1 MKIKKSTVVRIV
13 TYILFFFMSGYSCF
27 YLCSVSGI
35 TNNDYRFTCLIG
47 FFLLLWLRKDKG
59 KSIWSMS
66 HEYRKYL
73 MLSILSVMVLA
84 FFTTVKYP
92 SQALQL
98 TARVISQYLL
108 IVWAV
113 PIFYIMKKDGTE
125 YKILDL
131 VCAISV
137 VWCGLILLQSFY
149 YSYTGGTLFV
159 FIGRMSL
166 GIRNENLRITVGP
179 FANFAIIYCFWK
191 LYFGKIRRNIL
202 YLISLTIL
210 LLANIF
216 VQQSRAGTIVIV
228 ITVIVMILMEKNSA
242 YSILRKGA
250 IITGIVLFAILSDFI
265 QNYVVAIFTKYEIS
279 VTARTYAY
287 DYFWSV
293 FKSNPI
299 FGFGFVKSSE
309 AYGTVLHGPLGL
321 AYTDDVG
328 FVGQL
333 AVLGIFS
340 LVIVLGIYTML
351 MKQIVKI
358 RKKTGC
364 WDCLLVGIYAY
375 LISSSITLIVFDQQR
390 ICLLPIIVAL
400 FEFRMSQYDEKRM
413 TIVK

>member
-1 MKIKKSTVVRIV
+1 
-13 TYILFFFMSGYSCF
+13 MSRTF
-27 YLCSVSGI
+27 Q
-35 TNNDYRFTCLIG
+35 
-47 FFLLLWLRKDKG
+47 
-59 KSIWSMS
+59 
-66 HEYRKYL
+66 
-73 MLSILSVMVLA
+73 
-84 FFTTVKYP
+84 P
-92 SQALQL
+92 S
-98 TARVISQYLL
+98 
-108 IVWAV
+108 AV
-113 PIFYIMKKDGTE
+113 CR
-125 YKILDL
+125 L
-131 VCAISV
+131 VGRQWNSV
-137 VWCGLILLQSFY
+137 VSK
-149 YSYTGGTLFV
+149 
-159 FIGRMSL
+159 
-166 GIRNENLRITVGP
+166 RNVSSG
-179 FANFAIIYCFWK
+179 
-191 LYFGKIRRNIL
+191 
-202 YLISLTIL
+202 
-210 LLANIF
+210 
-216 VQQSRAGTIVIV
+216 
-228 ITVIVMILMEKNSA
+228 
-242 YSILRKGA
+242 
-250 IITGIVLFAILSDFI
+250 AILSDFI

>member
-1 MKIKKSTVVRIV
+1 
-13 TYILFFFMSGYSCF
+13 
-27 YLCSVSGI
+27 
-35 TNNDYRFTCLIG
+35 
-47 FFLLLWLRKDKG
+47 
-59 KSIWSMS
+59 MS

-125 YKILDL
+125 YKILDI

-149 YSYTGGTLFV
+149 YSYTGGTLFA